1 MPDASADVSAAEL
14 SERVLRV
21 AHLIRRSSMAGLAP
35 LQLTPA
41 QSRALRTIAR
51 ADGPIRMGEIASLLG
66 VVPRSATDLVE
77 ALQAAGLAERRVD
90 RANRRSV
97 LVSLTER
104 GREIQDDMARARAAT
119 ADKVFGGLAADERRQ
134 LAHLLALVGRAEPDT
149 GHQQ

>member
-1 MPDASADVSAAEL
+1 MPNASADVSAAEL

-41 QSRALRTIAR
+41 QSRALRTIAK

-77 ALQAAGLAERRVD
+77 ALQSAGLVERRVD

-104 GREIQDDMARARAAT
+104 GREIQDEMARARAAT
-119 ADKVFGGLAADERRQ
+119 SEKVFGSLAPDERRQ
-134 LAHLLALVGRAEPDT
+134 LAHLLARVGSTEPET
-149 GHQQ
+149 SHHH